1 MIKKIILISLVLI
14 TSLSAKKR
22 YDKDIIYYDYC
33 SGNCYKVI
41 SENDISTEVK
51 RVKCPKEQFKLS
63 QENQLKA
70 LQNNKYLLK

>member
-1 MIKKIILISLVLI
+1 MIKKIILISLVFI

-22 YDKDIIYYDYC
+22 YDKNIIYYDYC
-33 SGNCYKVI
+33 SGNCYQVI

-51 RVKCPKEQFKLS
+51 KVKCSKEQLKYS

-70 LQNNKYLLK
+70 LKK